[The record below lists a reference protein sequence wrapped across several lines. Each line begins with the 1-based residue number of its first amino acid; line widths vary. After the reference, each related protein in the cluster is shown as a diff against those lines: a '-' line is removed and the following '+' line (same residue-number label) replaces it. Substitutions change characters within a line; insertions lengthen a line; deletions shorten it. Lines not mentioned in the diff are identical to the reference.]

1 MSNNYDEYMKKLQA
15 VKLDPSRK
23 NLKPVN
29 QSLTFEQHLI
39 QAIKEGNAL
48 LDAEAKNSKPKVP
61 SVKSPEPI
69 AQSPEK
75 LQEALA
81 KMSTNPYVRARI
93 QVLSKMQ
100 ADARSVIEE
109 MEKGNHPKD
118 IRWDMFCK
126 AVTEIGDK
134 LSSKT

>member
-1 MSNNYDEYMKKLQA
+1 MKKIQA

-23 NLKPVN
+23 NLKPVD

-75 LQEALA
+75 LQETLA
-81 KMSTNPYVRARI
+81 KASTNPYVRARI
-93 QVLSKMQ
+93 QMLTKMS
-100 ADARSVIEE
+100 AAARSVIEQ
-109 MEKGNHPKD
+109 MEKGELPKNLQ
-118 IRWDMFCK
+118 WDTFCK
-126 AVTEIGDK
+126 AISILGDK
-134 LSSKT
+134 LSSK